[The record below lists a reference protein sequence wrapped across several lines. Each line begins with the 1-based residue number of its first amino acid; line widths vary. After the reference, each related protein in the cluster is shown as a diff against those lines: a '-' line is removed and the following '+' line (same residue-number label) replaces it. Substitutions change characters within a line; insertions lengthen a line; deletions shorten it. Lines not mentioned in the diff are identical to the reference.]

1 MNRITILEVGN
12 RITIDEEYMCIRDT
26 MTNWYITVF
35 DKEFDVNTVSEIIEN
50 IYTNIANTPGFE
62 ASKLGELFRTK
73 DNSNRE
79 FLIRKDFGS
88 LSVIEDAFYQNEI
101 RNNFI
106 KVLKI
111 IDPMDYKLDI

>member
-79 FLIRKDFGS
+79 F
-88 LSVIEDAFYQNEI
+88 
-101 RNNFI
+101 
-106 KVLKI
+106 
-111 IDPMDYKLDI
+111 